1 MNTRQVFPIMI
12 VLLGTVAANGCSV
25 GPGPSSTSFGGDYG
39 DESIRIFVTN
49 LNFMD
54 ATLWAVTTGT
64 REKLG
69 IVTGKRDAV
78 YTLPWKGYTD
88 LRIEIDILSGPR
100 CVTESL
106 PVDPG
111 DDIELIINVEMLN
124 SPLCKW
130 SPVPVP

>member
-1 MNTRQVFPIMI
+1 MQTRQVLIAVIMI
-12 VLLGTVAANGCSV
+12 LGTLSAGGCSL
-25 GPGPSSTSFGGDYG
+25 GPSPSDTSFGND
-39 DESIRIFVTN
+39 SRNQNIRIFVTN

-78 YTLPWKGYTD
+78 YTLPWRGFTD

-100 CVTESL
+100 CFTESL

-130 SPVPVP
+130 SPVP